1 MIYSNHQNSWQK
13 LGGTKGAWPRCR
25 PWRASARLRPP
36 PRPVRFVLPSF
47 FVMNC
52 KACFIL
58 HTEIGKVKGNGA
70 GPGSGPAPRLRRP
83 APLGAFRTSLL
94 PRVEAAGIS
103 LPPQRANSRYLLLGG
118 GVPPR
123 FWRWAAKIFRV
134 IFSWSASVS
143 SRNWQPYSVL
153 APSFSMTRST

>member
-1 MIYSNHQNSWQK
+1 MEQQS
-13 LGGTKGAWPRCR
+13 R
-25 PWRASARLRPP
+25 P
-36 PRPVRFVLPSF
+36 
-47 FVMNC
+47 
-52 KACFIL
+52 
-58 HTEIGKVKGNGA
+58 E
-70 GPGSGPAPRLRRP
+70 GPGPFARQRLVMGEEAMDRRAGARGAVFGGGGGGSCVGAARARGPAPRLRRP